1 MEPVGRSVKPN
12 RRGSTCGHRASVA
25 ISGGGNTI
33 MVGGPTDANNHAAWV
48 YARSSLPFISSHGV
62 VNGANFLP
70 GIAPGAWIT
79 VRGLNLSD
87 ATRTW
92 RDSDFTGNALPT
104 ELDGVRVT
112 VNGRAAYV
120 YYISPTQLNVLSP
133 DDATI
138 GPVDV
143 RVVNGGGTSNL
154 VKATQS
160 ALSPALFAWSDS
172 AARYVAAVRADGAY
186 LGPDVPAKPGDML
199 FGTGFGPTSPAQ
211 PIGQLVSAAP
221 LAAEVN
227 VQIGG
232 VRASTTFAGLIS
244 PGLYQFNVVIPDVP
258 DGDRPITYRL
268 AALSRYQLCYC
279 P

>member
-1 MEPVGRSVKPN
+1 M
-12 RRGSTCGHRASVA
+12 
-25 ISGGGNTI
+25 
-33 MVGGPTDANNHAAWV
+33 
-48 YARSSLPFISSHGV
+48 
-62 VNGANFLP
+62 
-70 GIAPGAWIT
+70 
-79 VRGLNLSD
+79 
-87 ATRTW
+87 
-92 RDSDFTGNALPT
+92 
-104 ELDGVRVT
+104 
-112 VNGRAAYV
+112 
-120 YYISPTQLNVLSP
+120 NVLSP

-172 AARYVAAVRADGAY
+172 AARYAAAVRADGAY
-186 LGPDVPAKPGDML
+186 LGPNVPAKPGDTVLL

-258 DGDRPITYRL
+258 DGDRPITIS
-268 AALSRYQLCYC
+268 LSSTVTL
-279 P
+279 PTSLLPVKP